1 MAGTDPLPSLIE
13 PPGLATLEEDMPNA
27 GVEEPDLMDSEGVAV
42 DPPSGTRAAQ
52 TLVEPI
58 PG

>member
-1 MAGTDPLPSLIE
+1 MAGSDPLPSLIDS
-13 PPGLATLEEDMPNA
+13 PGLITLEENMPIA
-27 GVEEPDLMDSEGVAV
+27 GAEEPDLMDSEGAAV